1 MEYKTELKEI
11 ILISN
16 EYQYD
21 DVYIFRNFN
30 QRELHIAILLTGIIS
45 IIPFVAIFD
54 PIAASYN
61 GRWPWWVHYAAAGTT
76 HLAKAHWW
84 LVPAALIAVGGS
96 AAMLL
101 LEIRNSRMTGLVA
114 YSWVFLVAVGGVGA
128 CSSLLKYL
136 IGRARPVH
144 FHELG
149 LLYLDPLPF
158 KSEAGFSL
166 NASFASFP
174 SGHATTIAAAC
185 TMIAMRWPHL
195 GLAALALALWL
206 AATRVI
212 VGAHYPSDV
221 LAGLLLGSFGVI
233 LVGKRLSLSVVSRLM
248 GIKGVDAT
256 PVSAPA
262 PPLAPQATDTMR
274 P

>member
-1 MEYKTELKEI
+1 MKYKEKFKEI
-11 ILISN
+11 ILNSKN
-16 EYQYD
+16 LGSD
-21 DVYIFRNFN
+21 NVYIFRNFN
-30 QRELHIAILLTGIIS
+30 QGELHIAILLTGIIS
-45 IIPFVAIFD
+45 IIPFVAILD
-54 PIAASYN
+54 PIAAGHN
-61 GRWPWWVHYAAAGTT
+61 GRWPWWVHYAAAETT

-84 LVPAALIAVGGS
+84 LVPAALLAVGGS

-101 LEIRNSRMTGLVA
+101 LEIKNPRMTGLVA
-114 YSWVFLVAVGGVGA
+114 FSWFFLVAVGGIGA

-158 KSEAGFSL
+158 KSETGFSL

-185 TMIAMRWPHL
+185 TMIAMRWPRL
-195 GLAALALALWL
+195 GPAALVLALWL

-212 VGAHYPSDV
+212 VGAHYPSDI

-233 LVGKRLSLSVVSRLM
+233 LVSRHLSLRTVSRLM
-248 GIKGVDAT
+248 GIKEIDTA
-256 PVSAPA
+256 PVSCPA
-262 PPLAPQATDTMR
+262 PPIALPATDTMH